1 MLTKNE
7 ITSLNL
13 SPTKKDFVQIW
24 TELLEVAGKLSERW
38 DPTSTNESDPGIVIL
53 KALTGIADKLNYN
66 IDKNTLEA
74 FMPTA
79 AQEDSMRKLCDML
92 GYSIKYYQS
101 AQTVATIKYHNSDP
115 SEDEISAM
123 KAPGVL
129 IPKFTVLTN
138 SDNDVSYFTINE
150 EDRYISA
157 EEPTKQIACMEG
169 QIVKCESVNDNN
181 VITANQISE
190 NNRFYLPET
199 QIAENGIFVYNI
211 FQSELSNDTLA
222 DGESWK
228 KVDNLNTQTRG
239 SRVFKFGFDS
249 YEGRPYIE
257 FPEDYSELFNEGL
270 FIYYTRTRGINGNVS
285 AGTLT
290 QIELPKTGNWAKVA
304 AESFS
309 VTNNFAA
316 TTGSN
321 VETIK
326 QAYNN
331 FKKTIGTFE
340 TLVTCRDYMNKIY
353 LMTDDQ
359 TNKPLVSNI
368 LVTDIRNDLN
378 RAITICSCDDT
389 GIFYKETPIILDTH
403 TVGDPILKVGSPKFT
418 DETGFKLIGKLED
431 YQYEKVEESETG
443 FNLVGDEED
452 YEFEQVSSE
461 TTPGEETSITSG
473 PVEKQNTTSTESKIS
488 EANKPVFGQGVE
500 IQYGETMAGATIRAT
515 NWHLG
520 STTGIPLFADSHAD
534 SFIKDDYTNFKA
546 NEDGEVLTTDSQGQP
561 STVWLIKQGDTYF
574 KTVLPITSIDSTITT
589 IVNELTTTVYQP
601 STTTI
606 KEQRTLRA
614 QNTVTVKEQRT
625 LKEQNEQTYTITNE
639 INREISND
647 YAIDHFDIVLYPFK
661 SYTQLKNNVKDIR
674 KAYDSSFAY
683 DSGAFDR
690 IKDILDFE
698 SSKTIAHNIKKP
710 EAEDI
715 VSINNYLRLNATI
728 ATNSKI
734 TTEEGSLIIEN
745 IKLALAN
752 AFNMRELDFGEEI
765 PFESIVEVMEKAD
778 TRIKVV
784 ALNEPSLYTTFT
796 KLKGYDENNVPQL
809 VEYAVKSDPWLTP
822 EIAYVTGRLG
832 TVRNGTFDINE
843 AKELYNKLAV
853 RNVLA
858 GRLPLFNYNNT
869 FSSSFYESACQ
880 ETTLLSVDPSEI
892 LGLDLP
898 VPTAET
904 PYVVYIHV
912 DGTIYTGM
920 YEEVEDA
927 NAPSGKK
934 VSITY
939 YKTSTPSA
947 LKDVVEDN
955 LITNLNDENIVEIQT
970 NCNIKTDPVGE
981 NSNSNNI
988 TNVTLGENEYIKF
1001 RAPNFTTIKTYP
1013 AYVNYHLALDT
1024 ELLAESENAKANTLF
1039 NLLDK
1044 DRTEWSTKNTD
1055 IGWQKVLDHFV
1066 KNKPD
1071 SVKTFTLSQKVS
1083 AYAEIAETT
1092 RDLCDSTK
1100 NTTGQHVMG
1109 TDGKTCKYCGKAL
1122 ISDELKK
1129 GPIIITLDNDSYD
1142 TGSETISSIFAKS
1155 GFAKITNNILYSSEA
1170 NSYVAEAILKWDTSD
1185 GVSKPAGEG
1194 PSLPLQVAIGSSPFI
1209 TDFNIFSSIQTAI
1222 NEKLEEL
1229 RGQTSNGKAALPT
1242 ECDWT
1247 ISFNFECV
1255 PFESAT
1261 LNEWERFVKT
1271 DVAKK
1276 LFGFTPVEETGTI
1289 FWRVY
1294 GEGYQSGKYV
1304 LESTEKLL
1312 KFNSNYYF
1320 GLLPETRLKG
1330 IYLIEY
1336 PGKDSKA
1343 AVISNNSEY
1352 SLRANE
1358 YLYIEY
1364 TPSTASDDGTAQESA
1379 AVTEIY
1385 GPGTIIRPSGFT
1397 DGLMDSTYATSK
1409 GKSPFKNVT
1418 FDNPTGSGSI
1428 TVGMQRFSANE
1439 QVEIR
1444 DLVKVELT
1452 KDSFKSSSAI
1462 YVYKN
1467 FSSDIL
1473 EDANYVTANGQRV
1486 YTLKDGEY
1494 IFYTD
1499 QNQTELAY
1507 FTNGTQVTVD
1517 GSIAIP
1523 SFDTLD
1529 ISDILN
1535 SGLSEIP
1542 WKRLSFSNND
1552 ALSFQ
1557 EYQYVTLGPGD
1568 TVKELTLTESTD
1580 YLGKQW
1586 QNCNSVAYS
1595 VAGSD
1600 DVLKLSPISIYDA
1613 QAEITK
1619 GNGWEAASV
1628 LELDVSSRK
1637 AQTLR
1642 NDGKVETSLTL
1653 TSVSASGGGEV
1664 ASETITPNTNS
1675 TLSIKTNLACYSSNS
1690 QLSIDEVYSNPDGAE
1705 GFTFKIFTTDAPAI
1719 VETAPGRV
1727 VPPHQA
1733 GVTDLINWPAE
1744 DSFTTKDYSD
1754 LWTTVNLKDITTS
1767 SIGYD
1772 KALRLPINVLP
1783 NTYGV
1788 FCLYLKYYG
1797 DEDYD
1802 AKNISTWIEVLPGT
1816 RPEDITILNSS
1827 EEDYYVKAE
1836 PGSNKPDKLFL
1847 QPGINC
1853 IRVAKSGKI
1862 FIKAS
1867 SGAQGALYFDD
1878 LRLVDCQQLRYNLVN
1893 GEGKDEPVSS
1903 TTQGL
1908 NLQQLGYLLISDK
1921 DASTLDLTDD
1931 DVYFSIKSDYLD
1943 QTYKAL
1949 EKEAIEANKDFASI
1963 YDEVISSKNKLQTL
1977 VNIEESIAKDLDYL
1991 CNTNNV
1997 SLQDLRGLVETY
2009 HSISDMLNKEQT
2021 LLDALTAN
2029 KNIEASEQLLIQLM
2043 ESLNIT
2049 EDVQQQLKQN
2059 LELLIAQAKT
2069 NVESVE
2075 DTIILN
2081 DFIECLD
2088 TDEKNTAFESIKKIA
2103 KESLEENF
2111 NSQLEGLADSFEQ
2124 LLGSDES
2131 NRLLTLL
2138 MDLHTSKSTDKRAQL
2153 TTLITQLRSAVEL
2166 DDLDGWLHDLE
2177 SALAAK
2183 DYLQVSSALLQ
2194 IRNLLNTR
2202 DIKLIVSELEQAALE
2217 NNDTHVRSLVEE
2229 IQKLVSSTSLP
2240 EGSTTDNTLKSLI
2253 KIIDSLRSTL
2263 SASTVTD
2270 ADKEQVKEDILG
2282 TSTEQGL
2289 IKKISNFY
2297 AAQRDILLLDILAIL
2312 DELSDSLT
2320 SSESTGGTTEDL
2332 LLQNINALK
2341 ASLDD
2346 NKTYQLEDC
2355 IEQVNDIIDLYTD
2368 NITAIEIAEASET
2381 WDENIIEFIQN
2392 AIINVWPAYMK
2403 AKVNSFIEQ
2412 VSKDF
2417 NDAFNEGS
2425 DPSSVTAGFETLTES
2440 LTDIQQSI
2448 VNISSFEALFSNV
2461 SSVLNTSS
2469 QSRASIAIIENIS
2482 SNISLPHDVSVAMQ
2496 ALQDTTSMARNTII
2510 IELISSILAT
2520 DRNDVTKRHQLI
2532 NSLKTELTNATY
2544 LNEQIIKALDSIL
2557 YPSIFK
2563 FEASTEAS
2571 DAFYE
2576 QLLEAT
2582 KNTKESILKLDLYNL
2597 KSAYVNSSDDTCY
2610 DYYYLEVLDTKTED
2624 FREALLALNTET
2636 TTYLPTD
2643 FVKNVKSLKEAVEV
2657 LNDVSF
2663 MQEAR
2668 SEDLASSDIAMLT
2681 LELTTSLIKDLVNS
2695 LVDKLSQLEQGR
2707 IQITEEFVE
2716 AYKTIC
2722 AEKQLLAEIKST
2734 DKNREFFYTVPV
2746 EPHLAID
2753 FNESDSKLNTLMN
2766 PLTYYD
2772 INNVNNNFVISKIDI
2787 EYLTKGLQIA
2797 RSSRIN

>member
-138 SDNDVSYFTINE
+138 SDNDISYFTINE

-157 EEPTKQIACMEG
+157 EEPIKQIACMEG
-169 QIVKCESVNDNN
+169 QIVKCESVNDNS

-190 NNRFYLPET
+190 SNRFYLPET

-211 FQSELSNDTLA
+211 FQSEFSNDTLT

-290 QIELPKTGNWAKVA
+290 QIELPKTGNWTKVA

-368 LVTDIRNDLN
+368 LVTDIRSDLN
-378 RAITICSCDDT
+378 RAVTICSCDDT

-403 TVGDPILKVGSPKFT
+403 TVGDPISKVGTPKLT
-418 DETGFKLIGKLED
+418 DETGFKLVGKLED
-431 YQYEKVEESETG
+431 YQYEKVDESETG
-443 FNLVGDEED
+443 FNLVGNEED
-452 YEFEQVSSE
+452 YEFEQVGEPIDSPATFKDKQIKDFE
-461 TTPGEETSITSG
+461 TISDEE
-473 PVEKQNTTSTESKIS
+473 VTSTIVVDVNKPRYDTQGTVVTVGTSTRSTHWFLGQDSKIPIF
-488 EANKPVFGQGVE
+488 ADG
-500 IQYGETMAGATIRAT
+500 R
-515 NWHLG
+515 LG
-520 STTGIPLFADSHAD
+520 SFVGSAFDESLPPDEEPSAFWDSGEP
-534 SFIKDDYTNFKA
+534 SDYWI
-546 NEDGEVLTTDSQGQP
+546 V
-561 STVWLIKQGDTYF
+561 KQGGKTYE
-574 KTVLPITSIDSTITT
+574 TYLPVTR
-589 IVNELTTTVYQP
+589 VA
-601 STTTI
+601 STTRTI
-606 KEQRTLRA
+606 LNQQTEEITNEVVRTVKEQRTLKE

-625 LKEQNEQTYTITNE
+625 LREQNEQTYTITNE
-639 INREISND
+639 INQEISND

-661 SYTQLKNNVKDIR
+661 AYTQLKNNVKDIR
-674 KAYDSSFAY
+674 KAYDASFAY
-683 DSGAFDR
+683 DSSTFDR

-698 SSKTIAHNIKKP
+698 SSKTIAHNVKKP

-778 TRIKVV
+778 ARIKVV

-822 EIAYVTGRLG
+822 ETAYATGRLG
-832 TVRNGTFDINE
+832 TARNGTFDINE
-843 AKELYNKLAV
+843 AKALYNKLAV

-858 GRLPLFNYNNT
+858 GRLPLFNYNKT

-904 PYVVYIHV
+904 PYVVYVHV

-927 NAPSGKK
+927 SAPNGKK

-970 NCNIKTDPVGE
+970 DCNIKTDPAGE
-981 NSNSNNI
+981 NSNSNII
-988 TNVTLGENEYIKF
+988 TNVTLGENEYVKF

-1024 ELLAESENAKANTLF
+1024 ELLSEAGNAKANTLF

-1129 GPIIITLDNDSYD
+1129 GPIIVTLDNDSYD

-1155 GFAKITNNILYSSEA
+1155 GFAKVTNNISYSNEV

-1185 GVSKPAGEG
+1185 GASKPTGEG

-1209 TDFNIFSSIQTAI
+1209 TDFNIFSNIQTAI

-1255 PFESAT
+1255 PFEPAT

-1271 DVAKK
+1271 DAAKK

-1289 FWRVY
+1289 FWRIY

-1312 KFNSNYYF
+1312 KFDSNYF
-1320 GLLPETRLKG
+1320 GSLPETRLKG

-1364 TPSTASDDGTAQESA
+1364 TPSTASDDGTAQEST

-1397 DGLMDSTYATSK
+1397 EGLMDSTYATSK

-1444 DLVKVELT
+1444 DLAKVELT

-1507 FTNGTQVTVD
+1507 FTNGTQVSVD
-1517 GSIAIP
+1517 GSLAIP
-1523 SFDTLD
+1523 SFDTID

-1535 SGLSEIP
+1535 SGLNEIP

-1552 ALSFQ
+1552 VLSFQ

-1595 VAGSD
+1595 VVGSD

-1613 QAEITK
+1613 QAETTK

-1628 LELDVSSRK
+1628 LELDVSSSK

-1664 ASETITPNTNS
+1664 ASETIMPNTDS

-1690 QLSIDEVYSNPDGAE
+1690 QISIDEVYSNPDGAE
-1705 GFTFKIFTTDAPAI
+1705 GFTFKVFTTDAPAL

-1733 GVTDLINWPAE
+1733 GITDLINWPAE

-1754 LWTTVNLKDITTS
+1754 LWTTVSLKDITTS
-1767 SIGYD
+1767 GTDYD

-1816 RPEDITILNSS
+1816 RPEDITILNST

-1867 SGAQGALYFDD
+1867 SGAQGTLYFDD
-1878 LRLVDCQQLRYNLVN
+1878 LRLVDCQQLEYNLVN
-1893 GEGKDEPVSS
+1893 SEGKDEPVSS

-1921 DASTLDLTDD
+1921 DAATLDLTDD
-1931 DVYFSIKSDYLD
+1931 DVYFSIKADYLN
-1943 QTYKAL
+1943 QTYREL
-1949 EKEAIEANKDFASI
+1949 EEEAIEANKDFASI
-1963 YDEVISSKNKLQTL
+1963 YDEVTSSKNKLQTL
-1977 VNIEESIAKDLDYL
+1977 VNIEESIVKDLDYL

-1997 SLQDLRGLVETY
+1997 SSQDLTDLVETY

-2049 EDVQQQLKQN
+2049 EDAQQQLKQN
-2059 LELLIAQAKT
+2059 LELLIEQAKT
-2069 NVESVE
+2069 SMESAE
-2075 DTIILN
+2075 DTVILN
-2081 DFIECLD
+2081 DFTECLD
-2088 TDEKNTAFESIKKIA
+2088 TEEKNTAFESIKKIA

-2138 MDLHTSKSTDKRAQL
+2138 MDLHTSKSADKRAQL

-2177 SALAAK
+2177 SALASK

-2202 DIKLIVSELEQAALE
+2202 DIKLIVSELEQATLE

-2240 EGSTTDNTLKSLI
+2240 EDSTTDNTIKSLI
-2253 KIIDSLRSTL
+2253 ETIDSLRSAL

-2270 ADKEQVKEDILG
+2270 EAKEQVKKDILG
-2282 TSTEQGL
+2282 TGTEQGL
-2289 IKKISNFY
+2289 ITKISNFY
-2297 AAQRDILLLDILAIL
+2297 AAQRDSLLLDILAIL
-2312 DELSDSLT
+2312 DELSNSL
-2320 SSESTGGTTEDL
+2320 SPSESTTATTEDL

-2368 NITAIEIAEASET
+2368 NVTAIEIAEASET
-2381 WDENIIEFIQN
+2381 WDENITEFIQN
-2392 AIINVWPAYMK
+2392 AIISIWPAYMK
-2403 AKVNSFIEQ
+2403 AKINSFIEQ
-2412 VSKDF
+2412 VNKDF
-2417 NDAFNEGS
+2417 SDAFKDGS
-2425 DPSSVTAGFETLTES
+2425 DPSSVTTGFETLAES
-2440 LTDIQQSI
+2440 LTDTQQSI
-2448 VNISSFEALFSNV
+2448 VGISSFEALFNNV
-2461 SSVLNTSS
+2461 SSVLSTSS

-2496 ALQDTTSMARNTII
+2496 ALQDTTSVGRNNII
-2510 IELISSILAT
+2510 IELISNILAA
-2520 DRNDVTKRHQLI
+2520 DRNDVTKRRQLI

-2576 QLLEAT
+2576 QLLGAT
-2582 KNTKESILKLDLYNL
+2582 KSTKESILKLDLDNL
-2597 KSAYVNSSDDTCY
+2597 KSAYVNSSDDNTCY

-2624 FREALLALNTET
+2624 FREALLALNTEA

-2668 SEDLASSDIAMLT
+2668 SEDLVSSDIATLA
-2681 LELTTSLIKDLVNS
+2681 LELATDLIKDLVNS
-2695 LVDKLSQLEQGR
+2695 LADKLSQLEQGR

-2734 DKNREFFYTVPV
+2734 DTNREFFYTVPV